1 MLQKSKSVKML
12 IIETMDRGSTQ
23 TPPQT
28 HKINKGRTIGGR
40 EKQRKRKKDERDN
53 LDNCRIRDK
62 ERQKLRMQFCCC
74 CCF

>member
-28 HKINKGRTIGGR
+28 HKINKGRKIGGR

>member
-28 HKINKGRTIGGR
+28 HKINKGGKIGGR

-62 ERQKLRMQFCCC
+62 ERQKLRMQFFV
-74 CCF
+74 CF